1 QFAGQWL
8 DEESGLVYNR
18 FRYYS
23 PVASCYLTPDPLGLL
38 GGTNPYAYVHNPTGW
53 VDPLGLKQD
62 EIIRYMSKLEAQR
75 SMAAR
80 GGKGGLIP
88 HKDGEK
94 AVWVNHDDNPGRN
107 PGNEK
112 YRAVITVKKDGV
124 DILNKHTD
132 ITKFDYKETGFK
144 DGVLSKTNEPKA
156 KGIGFRIL
164 DKFNATIKSIQIETR
179 GKDGK
184 WKKCPKP

>member
-1 QFAGQWL
+1 
-8 DEESGLVYNR
+8 
-18 FRYYS
+18 
-23 PVASCYLTPDPLGLL
+23 
-38 GGTNPYAYVHNPTGW
+38 
-53 VDPLGLKQD
+53 
-62 EIIRYMSKLEAQR
+62 MSKLEAQR

-132 ITKFDYKETGFK
+132 IAKVDYKETGFK

-164 DKFNATIKSIQIETR
+164 DKFNETIKSIQIESR